1 MRSGYIVN
9 DSLKELDKEF
19 RGLILA
25 YEEGLL
31 TDDRRLAG
39 AIWRNLIS
47 DKSNTD
53 MESISRLVRYIRSQV
68 QEMDRTD
75 QELLMKTGKM
85 KLLPLSLS
93 RGKYT

>member
-1 MRSGYIVN
+1 MQSYVVS

-25 YEEGLL
+25 YEEGLF

-47 DKSNTD
+47 EKSTTD
-53 MESISRLVRYIRSQV
+53 AEGIARIVQYIRSQV
-68 QEMDRTD
+68 KAMDATD
-75 QELLMKTGKM
+75 TDVLKKIGKM
-85 KLLPLSLS
+85 NLLPLTL
-93 RGKYT
+93 RIK